1 MSDANANISI
11 SIDTS
16 AALSQLKSLQRQI
29 SLFHTSVAKST
40 TTAARA
46 QQDLQKSLI
55 DDINATG
62 KFAASITK
70 IKTSAESFT
79 DSLEKNK
86 FSMREYFRYAGAS
99 TKTFGRLFKS
109 EFDTISKVAEER
121 VKTLQTQYIKLGRDA
136 NGALQSIAVRP
147 LALDMQD
154 YGTKTALT
162 AQKQA
167 LFNQLMKQGST
178 NLLNFGKNTQ
188 WAGRQLMVGFTI
200 PLTLLGSTASK
211 VFMEMEAQ
219 ALKFK
224 KVYGDL
230 FTPAAET
237 QRALDD
243 IRELGRVF
251 TRYGVAV
258 SDTMGLAAEAAAAGF
273 QGTDLMRQTREAT
286 RLSVL
291 GEIDRQQA
299 LKTTIALQNAFGLS
313 SDELSSKINFLNAV
327 ENQTVTSL
335 DDITQAIP
343 RVAPV
348 IQQLGGNVEDLA
360 YFITAMKEG
369 GINAAE
375 GANALKSGLSAIINP
390 TDKATA
396 MFEKLNINIQDIVLK
411 NKGDLK
417 GTIQSFASALD
428 DLDPLNRA
436 QALEQ
441 LFGRFQLA
449 RVSALFKN
457 IAKDGSQAS
466 RVLGIASTSMEDL
479 AATADSELGLIEQSA
494 STKFKAA
501 IESLKVSIA
510 PVGEEFL
517 KAVTPIVEF
526 FGNIADK
533 FNNLSDRS
541 KRIIT
546 IIVGLVGAI
555 GPVFLMTFGLLA
567 NGIAN
572 IIKLFLTLRMGF
584 QRITGQSN
592 ILSEQTQFLTQAQAE
607 AAAVAHSLDQT
618 HARLIQTFNVEASA
632 LGSLATVYERAN
644 KAGLNFAARNPGSM
658 TTPVKGFADGIV
670 SVPGPKGA
678 GDIIP
683 AMLSP
688 GESVIPAKQTAKYG
702 GLIQGI
708 VSDNIPGFRKG
719 VTQIGAQFAHIT
731 GRQETTMGQILS
743 DLESLPSDIK
753 EARSELIA
761 LVRDIVNTF
770 GSELKAFK
778 FSGLGFS
785 QSEELNNAMKN
796 NKPVSAQAFLDDFK
810 SQGTEKWFGTLKYAG
825 TNATAVGDELA
836 RYDKALENAVQNIV
850 SLNSD
855 ATITSSQF
863 EAIEKEIRKTLPE
876 FSQLRVALDKAE
888 STMTEFR
895 FNAGMQDAIN
905 AGLDPYQ
912 VASKKDPTK
921 MSGKRRV
928 ILKSGKS
935 FRLGGDHGFVNVPGA
950 FDVEQ
955 SIQEIKRG
963 AGVASPSKKTIPIGE
978 DIARGLEVGMQN
990 RQDDVARVANG
1001 LGDTAAAGTRRGR
1014 RGVSTVGNVTPGQ
1027 PVTTVAA
1034 GAPYVPPVA
1043 APLVIRESTLLQES
1057 LNDASDSTVDF
1068 TETQK
1073 KSGQSFK
1080 AYDSK
1085 LMKASFGLSALSSAG
1100 MMFGGTIGDLSQKA
1114 FMLSSAL
1121 FALQQ
1126 VTQLMTKESFTRI
1139 LSDRVATAS
1148 SAMSAAKLGEGM
1160 LKGRKGVAGFLPAIG
1175 RAGLGLSKFIGPLGV
1190 AAGIVTLAGIA
1201 FTKYKERQE
1210 AAAEALNAL
1219 SIAATNSKEALDTY
1233 ANMFGVVPNKLLSE
1247 TTNPTVARQ
1256 DFRSQ
1261 IDKIKSNEDFMKNEE
1276 KTIKAWKKLSK
1287 EELMSAII
1295 SKGLELR
1302 ARGFAEEQV
1311 QAILTALKEETGRT
1325 DVVLDFTKIKFTERA
1340 LKGFRKSAVG
1350 LTNDLNISVGAKI
1363 QKQIAE
1369 LEKTYQTQYAPRG
1382 ATREDFFGPGGDPLN
1397 RIDPNRLGTEV
1408 SAKLK
1413 TTTDILSQNLNSI
1426 ATLLQQG
1433 VIDIKQYDA
1442 AWASLDSVISSLNP
1456 NVREL
1461 ATTLMLDK
1469 ALKKDNPELAKF
1481 VKNLGDAG
1489 QKTLMLQLVSFG
1501 LIDQTQAYATAIERR
1516 NTAVKTY
1523 GENTVAAIRAEIGL
1537 VAVQNQSKD
1546 RLNNIKKT
1554 YAELAKEF
1562 KKYIDLSGDGKD
1574 KFDLI
1579 KYLKEEIALRDNQ
1592 VKALKRLA
1600 KAGVEAATALDIVN
1614 NPDAAKA
1621 IANAKNLKEA
1631 VLLMEQLTAKA
1642 KELELV
1648 QSAVKPIGELF
1659 KEQLERARNILDYN
1673 QYVYDLQF
1681 EQELALQERRNV
1693 ENDYALA
1700 RIQEQEDAITKY
1712 YDDQIKYLDDIQK
1725 RQEEINKLQ
1734 QGRFSLAKALSEGDM
1749 SGAAS
1754 AIQSI
1759 RELEAQSQME
1769 RKRGILEQ
1777 RKEQDIN
1784 NVTYKGRLR
1793 EEIEFENQKDE
1804 LRKKEIDMLKTVRQL
1819 TTEQMGLTRKEI
1831 DNALEGLDLA
1841 KNAGVNTNSE
1851 TYIKN
1856 VLRGVV
1862 GDAGALKAS
1871 VKEARETFETYV
1883 TKVNN
1888 LRESIGLSVLE
1899 IEKMVKAAE
1908 AYVEAKNK
1916 VIAPQPKSELQ
1927 TGQRTGATLDRFTQK
1942 NNPFLPSAPVA
1953 GTLRTDTV
1961 DYLRDRFGFN
1971 SGGKVRGSG
1980 TSTSDSIP
1988 ALLSNGEYVINASS
2002 VRKYGVDLFKML
2014 NAKKLAS
2021 GGGAWEEKMSMTS
2034 GKKPWSFSSMP
2045 ILQKENWEQTAN
2057 FFGLPQ
2063 IGRTLQDIRD
2073 NGGNPI
2079 FSLGITQ
2086 IKRALGQETAS
2097 SYTDNLITGLSAAPG
2112 AGGVIGKVASKVLL
2126 PVKQVAKNI
2135 GNKILYAGMKN
2146 VPTNTAESVAESFIG
2161 NMTDTA
2167 ISNTGL
2173 KASTKKGTKI
2183 IPQGMISPGEASQKF
2198 VDEVYKRAYI
2208 NADLEGRNFIME
2220 SALGMD
2226 AKSPLSGYKPGQKI
2240 DNDFTAAYTSI
2251 FSDVWNSLTSKKL
2264 ITMSKDDFLK
2274 TVADSGVGPVN
2285 SGMKHG
2291 RSDLAA
2297 GYDYPADEFTKLVN
2311 ETLFYDVLGLKKG
2324 QKVSLFKGNRYAG
2337 TATPGKGLNPTAG
2350 GYYSINKE
2358 MAMGYIG
2365 SELHRSGMETLLGR
2379 QSSRGYVDPKWGY
2392 QGGYK
2397 TSANTAREMEG
2408 LYRLDLLPEEF
2419 PQIAGVGGL
2428 LDEMTTL
2435 VGNSLASRSKKI
2447 MSLQR
2452 VLEATKKYN
2461 ISRSFSLE
2469 NQPPSKYAEFLTR
2482 KSGWLKN
2489 KALSRKDSAFPINY
2503 VPKEAIFDPN
2513 KMPNPDFMGAGLRG
2527 SRALEFFPHFK
2538 MGGLIKYFAGGG
2550 YAKGMDRIPAMLSAG
2565 EYVVKK
2571 KAVDT
2576 IGIDNMD
2583 RINRGQLPSNSNSLY
2598 NYNLSVNV
2606 SNSNANPNDIARTVI
2621 NQIRQ
2626 IDAQRIRS
2634 NR

>member
-16 AALSQLKSLQRQI
+16 AALSQLKALQRQI

-154 YGTKTALT
+154 YGTKTALA

-449 RVSALFKN
+449 RVSALFAN

-592 ILSEQTQFLTQAQAE
+592 ILAEQTQYLTEAQAQ

-618 HARLIQTFNVEASA
+618 HAQLIQTFNIEASA
-632 LGSLATVYERAN
+632 LASLATVYERAN

-688 GESVIPAKQTAKYG
+688 GEAVIPAKQTQKYG
-702 GLIQGI
+702 TLIQGI
-708 VSDNIPGFRKG
+708 VADNIPGFRKSNVISG
-719 VTQIGAQFAHIT
+719 SSDRIGSGASGRIGKSGIT
-731 GRQETTMGQILS
+731 VPIPYIENVSSTGGAVDFLNIN
-743 DLESLPSDIK
+743 PG
-753 EARSELIA
+753 
-761 LVRDIVNTF
+761 DIVDLTSIYTKEIAKVAETSIAEITREINRWKTQNL
-770 GSELKAFK
+770 EAI
-778 FSGLGFS
+778 
-785 QSEELNNAMKN
+785 
-796 NKPVSAQAFLDDFK
+796 
-810 SQGTEKWFGTLKYAG
+810 
-825 TNATAVGDELA
+825 TNATDLVNQGVDVETAFGPIVDKFNKDMVDIGGATSKFVETAKIEMPRLQQDLVEAQAKAKELGLNL
-836 RYDKALENAVQNIV
+836 KNAADATRLAQELPNNIV
-850 SLNSD
+850 AQGMATPGNYSSIGKARQASASMLGGTTGISRYGIPRFMIPKTTDPQSL
-855 ATITSSQF
+855 AYKLASSQEHF
-863 EAIEKEIRKTLPE
+863 SKTPE
-876 FSQLRVALDKAE
+876 QSENLKTQAQLREEAKKIKKSAKD
-888 STMTEFR
+888 
-895 FNAGMQDAIN
+895 NADSAIT
-905 AGLDPYQ
+905 ATAIAAQ
-912 VASKKDPTK
+912 T
-921 MSGKRRV
+921 
-928 ILKSGKS
+928 
-935 FRLGGDHGFVNVPGA
+935 
-950 FDVEQ
+950 Q
-955 SIQEIKRG
+955 
-963 AGVASPSKKTIPIGE
+963 SPSKRTIPIGE

-990 RQDDVARVANG
+990 RQDDVARVASG
-1001 LGDTAAAGTRRGR
+1001 LGDTAVAGTRRGR

-1027 PVTTVAA
+1027 PVTTIAA

-1043 APLVIRESTLLQES
+1043 APSVIRESTLLQES

-1073 KSGQSFK
+1073 KSEQSFK

-1139 LSDRVATAS
+1139 LSDKVATAS

-1175 RAGLGLSKFIGPLGV
+1175 RAGLGLFKFIGPLGV

-1295 SKGLELR
+1295 SKGLDLR

-1350 LTNDLNISVGAKI
+1350 LTNDLNISVGAEI

-1382 ATREDFFGPGGDPLN
+1382 TTREDFFGPGGNPLN

-1516 NTAVKTY
+1516 NAAVKTY

-1546 RLNNIKKT
+1546 RLDNIKKT

-1871 VKEARETFETYV
+1871 IKEARETFETYV

-1953 GTLRTDTV
+1953 GTLRQDAA

-1971 SGGKVRGSG
+1971 YGGKVRGPG

-1988 ALLSNGEYVINASS
+1988 AMLSNGEYVVNASS
-2002 VRKYGVDLFKML
+2002 VRKYGVDLFEML

-2021 GGGAWEEKMSMTS
+2021 GGGAWQERITTNS
-2034 GKKPWSFSSMP
+2034 KKTPP

-2063 IGRTLQDIRD
+2063 IGRTLQDLAPL
-2073 NGGNPI
+2073 GGFNPI
-2079 FSLGITQ
+2079 SVGILQAKQILGMNT
-2086 IKRALGQETAS
+2086 KS
-2097 SYTDNLITGLSAAPG
+2097 SYGDNISAALSVAPIPAGRVAGKLATGPGAKALSTIKGSTHSSQEIIDKIKPMDQVSILTGRSMGPGMYFDKLSTRKLDSNYYGPNTYKPKLNPLTQFKILQSKGFLNYSDVQGTTGLRLSEIGATGAFP
-2112 AGGVIGKVASKVLL
+2112 AGG
-2126 PVKQVAKNI
+2126 KQ
-2135 GNKILYAGMKN
+2135 
-2146 VPTNTAESVAESFIG
+2146 
-2161 NMTDTA
+2161 
-2167 ISNTGL
+2167 
-2173 KASTKKGTKI
+2173 
-2183 IPQGMISPGEASQKF
+2183 SPE
-2198 VDEVYKRAYI
+2198 
-2208 NADLEGRNFIME
+2208 
-2220 SALGMD
+2220 
-2226 AKSPLSGYKPGQKI
+2226 
-2240 DNDFTAAYTSI
+2240 I
-2251 FSDVWNSLTSKKL
+2251 FSNIQSL
-2264 ITMSKDDFLK
+2264 M
-2274 TVADSGVGPVN
+2274 N
-2285 SGMKHG
+2285 
-2291 RSDLAA
+2291 
-2297 GYDYPADEFTKLVN
+2297 
-2311 ETLFYDVLGLKKG
+2311 
-2324 QKVSLFKGNRYAG
+2324 Q
-2337 TATPGKGLNPTAG
+2337 
-2350 GYYSINKE
+2350 
-2358 MAMGYIG
+2358 GYIG
-2365 SELHRSGMETLLGR
+2365 IKDNSYTTNWLPGSDKGFKLKAVQLVQSG
-2379 QSSRGYVDPKWGY
+2379 SGYVTRSMKYDPSLVKPGSKAP
-2392 QGGYK
+2392 GEI
-2397 TSANTAREMEG
+2397 AN
-2408 LYRLDLLPEEF
+2408 L
-2419 PQIAGVGGL
+2419 I
-2428 LDEMTTL
+2428 
-2435 VGNSLASRSKKI
+2435 
-2447 MSLQR
+2447 QR
-2452 VLEATKKYN
+2452 
-2461 ISRSFSLE
+2461 IGR
-2469 NQPPSKYAEFLTR
+2469 
-2482 KSGWLKN
+2482 
-2489 KALSRKDSAFPINY
+2489 SRKINK
-2503 VPKEAIFDPN
+2503 PTNNIMDEDGIFKIKN
-2513 KMPNPDFMGAGLRG
+2513 
-2527 SRALEFFPHFK
+2527 
-2538 MGGLIKYFAGGG
+2538 GGFINYFAGGG
-2550 YAKGMDRIPAMLSAG
+2550 YAKGMDKIPAMLSAG

-2583 RINRGQLPSNSNSLY
+2583 RINKGQLPNSSNSLY

-2626 IDAQRIRS
+2626 VDAQRIRG